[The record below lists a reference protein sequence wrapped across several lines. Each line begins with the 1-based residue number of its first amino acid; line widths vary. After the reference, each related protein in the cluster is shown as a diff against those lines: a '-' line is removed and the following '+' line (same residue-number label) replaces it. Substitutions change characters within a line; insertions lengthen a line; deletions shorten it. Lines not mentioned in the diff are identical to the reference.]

1 MRDLIGSPF
10 YSSFHSL
17 LTSSFSLVVSFNGA
31 TSLILG
37 YEFCSQGCH
46 EFLVISICLRP
57 CSCSHSSLTRPHASR
72 LSRSPLGPHFRDYS
86 PLALLRLF
94 VVANPKLGY
103 RATWPNTSPAAF
115 CLPPRSRSSYAPS
128 CPHSVVDRFAAL
140 RHCVVVPPKLPPPTR
155 NAPPDCLVG

>member
-31 TSLILG
+31 TILILG

-46 EFLVISICLRP
+46 EVLVISICLRP

-72 LSRSPLGPHFRDYS
+72 LSRSPLVLTSAITRRWLCSGYLWLPIPSSVIAQHGPTPHQQLSAYRHDRDLLTRL
-86 PLALLRLF
+86 LAPTQSLI
-94 VVANPKLGY
+94 G
-103 RATWPNTSPAAF
+103 
-115 CLPPRSRSSYAPS
+115 LPHPGIVS
-128 CPHSVVDRFAAL
+128 
-140 RHCVVVPPKLPPPTR
+140 
-155 NAPPDCLVG
+155 